1 MLLYD
6 VLQRIVSSL
15 KYQTI
20 LKVFY
25 FKFFKSM
32 KPLKTSNVKRFGDN
46 KTVNNDFIEEEKIV
60 LIEFFDVRFLDFMLI
75 KRTICV

>member
-1 MLLYD
+1 
-6 VLQRIVSSL
+6 
-15 KYQTI
+15 
-20 LKVFY
+20 
-25 FKFFKSM
+25 M